1 MSIQIRN
8 LCKSFQDNQVLRNV
22 NLDVR
27 EKEIVVLMGLSGSG
41 KTTLLKA
48 ILNLIP
54 LDDGL
59 ITL

>member
-41 KTTLLKA
+41 KTLS
-48 ILNLIP
+48 LIH
-54 LDDGL
+54 
-59 ITL
+59 I

>member
-27 EKEIVVLMGLSGSG
+27 EKEIVVLMGLSGKRQDYAAALS
-41 KTTLLKA
+41 L
-48 ILNLIP
+48 
-54 LDDGL
+54 
-59 ITL
+59 